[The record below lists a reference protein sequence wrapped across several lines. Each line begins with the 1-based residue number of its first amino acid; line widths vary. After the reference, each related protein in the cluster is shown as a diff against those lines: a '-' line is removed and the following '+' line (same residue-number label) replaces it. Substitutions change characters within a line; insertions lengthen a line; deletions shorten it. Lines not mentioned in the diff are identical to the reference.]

1 MRGGAAPYAPPYS
14 TSILSVAPRLS
25 PPLSRRF

>member
-14 TSILSVAPRLS
+14 TSILSVAPHLS